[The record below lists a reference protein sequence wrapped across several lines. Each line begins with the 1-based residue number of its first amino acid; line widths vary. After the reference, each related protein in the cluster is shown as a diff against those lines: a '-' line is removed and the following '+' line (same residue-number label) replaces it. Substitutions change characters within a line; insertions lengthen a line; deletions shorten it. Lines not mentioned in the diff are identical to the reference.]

1 MDRSRFIPH
10 PFRRFSMDKAVVVVC
25 SELMQI
31 SLTFSAYY
39 PLCSGG
45 PPCDFA
51 EAMERLIRRA
61 ASARG
66 AEELLE
72 AINGR
77 VRLEELDLP
86 DPALEDLAEE
96 LGPEP
101 PWLDALAASFF
112 RLYLGLGRRRRVDGR
127 DLALVLCLWVEK
139 KRREDPRNPLW
150 RVAELEP
157 DRLYTEEEAREALK
171 INETLFRRLWRRA
184 SVFGW
189 PGEKAYG
196 FQLIL
201 AALSLMAAPPRSE

>member
-1 MDRSRFIPH
+1 VDGRRFIPH
-10 PFRRFSMDKAVVVVC
+10 LSRRFSMDRAVAVVC

-31 SLTFSAYY
+31 SLAFSAYY

-45 PPCDFA
+45 WPCVFA
-51 EAMERLIRRA
+51 ETVERLIRRA

-66 AEELLE
+66 AEELVE
-72 AINGR
+72 VMEGR
-77 VRLEELDLP
+77 VKLEELSLP
-86 DPALEDLAEE
+86 DPALEVLAEE

-127 DLALVLCLWVEK
+127 DLSFALCLWAQK

-150 RVAELEP
+150 RAAELEP
-157 DRLYTEEEAREALK
+157 DRLYTEEEAREALN
-171 INETLFRRLWRRA
+171 IEERLFRRLWRRA
-184 SVFGW
+184 LTFHR
-189 PGEKAYG
+189 GEKAYG

-201 AALSLMAAPPRSE
+201 AALSLMAVPPRSV